1 MVADGRPPASSPGK
15 VDGGRRMAVAAVATV
30 NGFLKKSREGDG
42 RVSGRDSGSGSAIS
56 FPTEVG
62 NVLVERS
69 PFSGF
74 CPFCG
79 NNRI

>member
-62 NVLVERS
+62 NVLVEKESFLRLL
-69 PFSGF
+69 P
-74 CPFCG
+74 
-79 NNRI
+79 ILWK